1 LGLIFNSRT
10 ALFLFLYFKK
20 PYIGFIIY
28 INNQKMKNIYVL
40 LTCVFFFNVVVFS
53 QQDEGLPTDYLT
65 KEFHTGR
72 REALR
77 KLMPDNS
84 VTVIF
89 SYPARVFSKDIN
101 FPYHQNPD
109 LYYFSGYKEANAV
122 LLIFKETQTT
132 ADNKT
137 YKDLFFIQKKDP
149 QQEQWT
155 GKRMGVEKVKSQLG
169 FDMVFNGSEFKNF
182 PIDFSKFSKIFFDAL
197 PSDIADDVTDSA
209 DLYDLVKNF
218 KQKAGIPDD
227 WDNEINLTL
236 EYIAQHDYKNLTPI
250 KGYLQKKVTE
260 NDRYKNNALIN
271 EIINIK
277 DSAGFVEAT
286 QKIKLQ
292 KLNSA
297 LYTRYTSALREI
309 KTPEEMDLL
318 RKSIEISS
326 IAHLETMKA
335 INPGMSEL
343 EIQGLQEYIHKKY
356 GAEYVGYPSIVGAGV
371 NGCTLHYEENAKTKI
386 GNDMV
391 LMDVGAEYHGYSADI
406 TRTVPSTGRYT
417 VEQKEIYNLVYN
429 AQEEVYKL
437 CKDGTPFGALNKKAT
452 EVLADGLLKLGIIK
466 DEKEVGKYYPHGCS
480 HHLGLDVHD
489 KSNYDSLKENMV
501 ITVEPG
507 IYIPENSP
515 CDKKW
520 WGIAVRIE
528 DDVRI
533 GKDKCELL
541 SYLAP
546 RKAEDV
552 EKAVAEKSAL
562 DNFILQKLPAD
573 KKAF

>member
-1 LGLIFNSRT
+1 
-10 ALFLFLYFKK
+10 
-20 PYIGFIIY
+20 
-28 INNQKMKNIYVL
+28 MKNIYLL
-40 LTCVFFFNVVVFS
+40 LTCFFIFSTPAFS

-65 KEFHTGR
+65 KEFHAGR

-89 SYPARVFSKDIN
+89 SYPGRVFSKDVN

-122 LLIFKETQTT
+122 LLIFKEPQTT
-132 ADNKT
+132 SDNKT
-137 YKDLFFIQKKDP
+137 YKDLFFIQKKDSA
-149 QQEQWT
+149 QEIWT

-169 FDMVFNGSEFKNF
+169 FDMVLNGSAFKNF
-182 PIDFSKFSKIFFDAL
+182 QIDFSKFSKILFDQL
-197 PSDIADDVTDSA
+197 PADIADDPSDSA
-209 DLYDLVKNF
+209 DLYDLVKSF
-218 KQKAGIPDD
+218 KEKASIPSDEE
-227 WDNEINLTL
+227 NEINEDLG
-236 EYIAQHDYKNLTPI
+236 YISHYNFNNLYRIKN
-250 KGYLQKKVTE
+250 YLQKKTNE
-260 NDRYKNNALIN
+260 SSAYKNNVLVN

-277 DSAGFVEAT
+277 DSVGFAAT
-286 QKIKLQ
+286 MQKIKMQ
-292 KLNSA
+292 KLSTS
-297 LYTRYTSALREI
+297 LYTTYTSALREI

-318 RKSIEISS
+318 RKSIQISS

-343 EIQGLQEYIHKKY
+343 EIQGLQEYVHKKY
-356 GAEYVGYPSIVGAGV
+356 GAEYVGYPSIVGAGD

-406 TRTVPSTGRYT
+406 TRTVPSTGKYT
-417 VEQKEIYNLVYN
+417 VEQKEIYNLVYD
-429 AQEEVYKL
+429 AQEAVYKL
-437 CKDGTPFGALNKKAT
+437 CKDGTPFGELNKKAK
-452 EVLADGLLKLGIIK
+452 EVLADGLVKLGIIK
-466 DEKEVGKYYPHGCS
+466 DKKDVGKYYPHGCS

-507 IYIPENSP
+507 IYIPENSS

-546 RKAEDV
+546 RKADDV